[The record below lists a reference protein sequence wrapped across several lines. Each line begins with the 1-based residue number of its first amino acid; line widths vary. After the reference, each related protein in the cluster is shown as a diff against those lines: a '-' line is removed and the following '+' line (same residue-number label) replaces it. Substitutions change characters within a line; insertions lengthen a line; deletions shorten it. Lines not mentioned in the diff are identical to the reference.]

1 MAVIVGKENIFRL
14 GGVGVQ
20 NVRQASRQSEYHWG
34 LFVQFKRSFPHSR
47 LARSGQAWLYYSG
60 GLGPR
65 RAIMTRSDNYS
76 SRLSALTLLQLLRP
90 DYLRIDQTNRGIK
103 LNVVELPTIYI
114 YLIPLAII
122 T

>member
-1 MAVIVGKENIFRL
+1 
-14 GGVGVQ
+14 
-20 NVRQASRQSEYHWG
+20 
-34 LFVQFKRSFPHSR
+34 
-47 LARSGQAWLYYSG
+47 
-60 GLGPR
+60 
-65 RAIMTRSDNYS
+65 MTRSDNYS